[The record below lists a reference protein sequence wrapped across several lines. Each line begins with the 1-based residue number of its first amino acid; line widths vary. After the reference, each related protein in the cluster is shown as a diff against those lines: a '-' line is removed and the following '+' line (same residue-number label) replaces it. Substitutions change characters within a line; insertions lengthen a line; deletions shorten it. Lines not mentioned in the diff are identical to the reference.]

1 MNQKRYAKL
10 IQYKAALDTAW
21 KRRNPVGIY
30 GSDEYDRTLR
40 QAKADSFK
48 VLRNFQGEHKLM
60 DILEDGKTDF
70 TDMFNE
76 FFCGIYNK

>member
-1 MNQKRYAKL
+1 MNQSRYSKL
-10 IQYKAALDTAW
+10 IQYKAALDTSW

-30 GSDEYDRTLR
+30 GDDEYEKTLW

-48 VLRNFQGEHKLM
+48 VLRNSNSEHKLV

-70 TDMFNE
+70 TDTFNTL
-76 FFCGIYNK
+76 FGGIFNK

>member
-30 GSDEYDRTLR
+30 GNEEYENALS
-40 QAKADSFK
+40 QAKLDSFK
-48 VLRNFQGEHKLM
+48 VFRNSKGEYKLV
-60 DILEDGKTDF
+60 DD
-70 TDMFNE
+70 
-76 FFCGIYNK
+76 